1 MFNRNKL
8 AGAFAAAVLAIS
20 ATTVSA
26 ATIDFTAKN
35 TGTSGSG
42 PLAGLTWSMSSN
54 IGTLNNSQRFD
65 GQGSNLSGAGLA
77 FYTDGYGVRS
87 YLDNMKNDDEITSM
101 RKGFESITLTFS
113 RAVKLTGASFLD
125 LFVGPN
131 GFEEG
136 YVETD
141 DGTVIAISAT
151 DLANVGNSRRAG
163 FASSTFAGIITSSLK
178 FYIGMGNDPY
188 GFADGALASVDIAP
202 VPVPAAGLLMLGGL
216 GGLFAVRRRKTA

>member
-8 AGAFAAAVLAIS
+8 AGAFVAAVLAIG
-20 ATTVSA
+20 ATTASA
-26 ATIDFTAKN
+26 ATIDFTAKT
-35 TGTSGSG
+35 TGASGSG

-54 IGTLNNSQRFD
+54 IGTVNNSQRFD

-87 YLDNMKNDDEITSM
+87 YLDNSKNDDEITSM
-101 RKGFESITLTFS
+101 RKGFEAITLTFS

-151 DLANVGNSRRAG
+151 DMANVGNSRRAG
-163 FASSTFAGIITSSLK
+163 FASSTFAGIITTSVK
-178 FYIGMGNDPY
+178 FYIGLGNDPY